1 MIPINL
7 KLEGFTSYR
16 KAVEVDFTGFDLAC
30 ISGQNGAGKSSLLDA
45 ITYALYGKARGKAE
59 AIINTASKEA
69 VVSLDF
75 EYEDQTY
82 RVLRRNPRGKSTEV
96 YFYIFNPEADT
107 PEKSW
112 KDLSEHSVRET
123 DAKIQKTLRLDYDSF
138 VNASFFL
145 QGKADSFATKSPTER
160 KVILSSILGLDQW
173 EQYAKAAKDKRAEIK
188 SRVDAIEQ
196 QIGSIQNELEGEGN
210 SKQELASAQM
220 ALDLVKEKIKAQEAQ
235 LAVLR
240 AEAQAINAQAQKV
253 DLLKKQVQT
262 NESALQKKQGQA
274 ADKRAKIEEF
284 EQTIA
289 KADEITAAYQKLQS
303 SRKEM
308 EELDLLSQ
316 QAAPLENKR
325 GQLETELRV
334 FSQRLNSEIE
344 NLKKEEK
351 ALQMDVE
358 KSNEN
363 RLKLKGLAEQIN
375 ALGEPIEPESLNEE
389 ISQLE
394 EEFNKLNQENG
405 GLKAQSDELVER
417 LKNVNNVNE
426 AVCPTCG
433 QDLSPEHREQV
444 IAEIK
449 ALGKPIGDQYRENRD
464 VLKALESKLSDLKT
478 KQNELRTSNLQRSR
492 LENEAALLKQ
502 SLQQVELRE
511 KQWKAEKAVHLET
524 IQSELTQESF
534 LPEVR
539 LELSEL
545 QKKLFDLAYDQNL
558 HNEVRKRI
566 QDLAHA
572 EKAQTDLLLAQ
583 NNSSLIKAELENLQ
597 TEIQGEQNSLED
609 AREGLNKEVEALD
622 EARGKAQDPRL
633 GESELD
639 QLREDQAVSDR
650 KIGELN
656 QSLASIEK
664 QRERQ
669 TNLREEKD
677 GLNKQIRQYNKLE
690 TAFGKSG
697 VPAMLIEQALPEL
710 EEQANELLGK
720 LTDYNLSVKLES
732 QREYKDKK
740 RDDKKETLDII
751 VSDGSGVRDYE
762 TYSGGEAFRIN
773 FALRLALSRVLSH
786 RAGAKLR
793 TLVIDEG
800 FGNQDAQGR
809 QRLIEAI
816 NAVKDD
822 FEKILIITH
831 IEELKDYFSNR
842 IEVTKTDSGSSIE
855 VILG

>member
-1 MIPINL
+1 M
-7 KLEGFTSYR
+7 G
-16 KAVEVDFTGFDLAC
+16 
-30 ISGQNGAGKSSLLDA
+30 
-45 ITYALYGKARGKAE
+45 E
-59 AIINTASKEA
+59 A
-69 VVSLDF
+69 
-75 EYEDQTY
+75 
-82 RVLRRNPRGKSTEV
+82 
-96 YFYIFNPEADT
+96 
-107 PEKSW
+107 
-112 KDLSEHSVRET
+112 
-123 DAKIQKTLRLDYDSF
+123 
-138 VNASFFL
+138 
-145 QGKADSFATKSPTER
+145 
-160 KVILSSILGLDQW
+160 
-173 EQYAKAAKDKRAEIK
+173 
-188 SRVDAIEQ
+188 
-196 QIGSIQNELEGEGN
+196 
-210 SKQELASAQM
+210 
-220 ALDLVKEKIKAQEAQ
+220 
-235 LAVLR
+235 
-240 AEAQAINAQAQKV
+240 
-253 DLLKKQVQT
+253 
-262 NESALQKKQGQA
+262 
-274 ADKRAKIEEF
+274 
-284 EQTIA
+284 
-289 KADEITAAYQKLQS
+289 
-303 SRKEM
+303 
-308 EELDLLSQ
+308 
-316 QAAPLENKR
+316 
-325 GQLETELRV
+325 
-334 FSQRLNSEIE
+334 
-344 NLKKEEK
+344 
-351 ALQMDVE
+351 
-358 KSNEN
+358 
-363 RLKLKGLAEQIN
+363 
-375 ALGEPIEPESLNEE
+375 IEPESLNEE
-389 ISQLE
+389 ISRLE

-417 LKNVNNVNE
+417 LNKVNDVNE

-449 ALGKPIGDQYRENRD
+449 ALGKPLGDQYRENKEVIE
-464 VLKALESKLSDLKT
+464 VLKGKLSALKS
-478 KQNELRTSNLQRSR
+478 KQNELRATNQKRSR

-502 SLQQVELRE
+502 SLQQLEARE

-524 IQSELTQESF
+524 IQAELIQESF

-539 LELSEL
+539 LELTEL
-545 QKKLFDLAYDQNL
+545 QHKIAVLAYDQNL

-566 QDLAHA
+566 QSLANA

-597 TEIQGEQNSLED
+597 AEIQSEQNSLED
-609 AREGLNKEVEALD
+609 AMESLNKEVEALD
-622 EARGKAQDPRL
+622 EARGKAQDPRTA
-633 GESELD
+633 ESELD
-639 QLREDQAVSDR
+639 QLRENQAVSNR

-656 QSLASIEK
+656 QALASIQK

-669 TNLREEKD
+669 TKLREEKD
-677 GLNKQIRQYNKLE
+677 GLNEQIRQYSKLE

-710 EEQANELLGK
+710 EEQANNLLGK

-740 RDDKKETLDII
+740 REDKKETLDII

-842 IEVTKTDSGSSIE
+842 IEVTKTASGSSIE